1 MIIRDNQELYV
12 WNKILLSSN
21 ILHQDK
27 LASHKVTRRIFL
39 AWHYSWEGGSP
50 LRVDFSGNFHIF
62 TPILDSAERRRR
74 VESSK
79 CLVGSCLPL
88 LTFVPVVEL
97 SSDRLGPLP
106 GQAGLVAWSQR
117 KILDFCSEEIQ
128 RQGRKHVMIVIMT
141 PIMMIIITMNKLW
154 CKQSDT
160 SHTRTTKTLKN
171 FHFLW
176 ITVIQAKYRDRT
188 LG

>member
-1 MIIRDNQELYV
+1 M
-12 WNKILLSSN
+12 
-21 ILHQDK
+21 
-27 LASHKVTRRIFL
+27 
-39 AWHYSWEGGSP
+39 
-50 LRVDFSGNFHIF
+50 
-62 TPILDSAERRRR
+62 R

-128 RQGRKHVMIVIMT
+128 RQGRKHVKIVIMS
-141 PIMMIIITMNKLW
+141 PIMMIINTMNKLM
-154 CKQSDT
+154 Q
-160 SHTRTTKTLKN
+160 TK
-171 FHFLW
+171 
-176 ITVIQAKYRDRT
+176 
-188 LG
+188 